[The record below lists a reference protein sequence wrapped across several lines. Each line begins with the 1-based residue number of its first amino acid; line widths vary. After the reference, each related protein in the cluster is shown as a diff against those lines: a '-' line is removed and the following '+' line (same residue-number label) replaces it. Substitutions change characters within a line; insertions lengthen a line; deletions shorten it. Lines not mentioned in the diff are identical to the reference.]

1 MALPAPAKDKFD
13 VIVLKHNHRQGEDK
27 EYANVLNR
35 IRIGDLTDEDIKLL
49 ETRVRPVNH
58 PDIPASALVVTC
70 MNKEVNEINNNRL
83 DLIEVPEY
91 VIESVNK
98 TNTNKIFNPETD
110 AIGAIS
116 GTPLQRKLKLK
127 VSAKVVLTHNLDT
140 SDCLTNGAFGEIL
153 GFRFN
158 QNKSIRTVFVHFYD
172 IDIGIERRKIAQK
185 SRICFLAKI

>member
-13 VIVLKHNHRQGEDK
+13 VIVLKHNHRKGEDK

-83 DLIEVPEY
+83 DLI
-91 VIESVNK
+91 
-98 TNTNKIFNPETD
+98 
-110 AIGAIS
+110 
-116 GTPLQRKLKLK
+116 GT
-127 VSAKVVLTHNLDT
+127 
-140 SDCLTNGAFGEIL
+140 
-153 GFRFN
+153 
-158 QNKSIRTVFVHFYD
+158 
-172 IDIGIERRKIAQK
+172 
-185 SRICFLAKI
+185 RICY